1 MNVPLEI
8 WHARWFAQRASAA
21 DARDAL
27 MGAPEAVA
35 EPDSEAEATSE
46 ATSEADGS
54 AGATERGQTPDPVS

>member
-46 ATSEADGS
+46 ADGS